1 MCGALA
7 INDPPA
13 SKMAQ
18 EKSSRSFTFTDSA
31 VFCSV
36 YPICSAIDMNRL
48 LNTSSITGSQLV
60 PMATRSGRATT
71 RRRTRSPIWVI
82 SACHPGSTMV
92 VAVAS
97 MISAGPS
104 MRPPVGMVSRSKT
117 GAVTGSPPMKASTAA
132 RGVTSPSL
140 TACGIASTSKVRPM
154 VSTEMV
160 AAITPLPGI
169 TNPKRL
175 R

>member
-1 MCGALA
+1 
-7 INDPPA
+7 
-13 SKMAQ
+13 MAQ

-36 YPICSAIDMNRL
+36 YPICSAIDINRL

-71 RRRTRSPIWVI
+71 RRSTRSPISVI

-92 VAVAS
+92 VAVDS

-104 MRPPVGMVSRSKT
+104 TRPPVGIDSRSNT
-117 GAVTGSPPMKASTAA
+117 GADTGAPPIKASTIA
-132 RGVTSPSL
+132 RGARSPSPV
-140 TACGIASTSKVRPM
+140 ACGIASTSKVRPT

-169 TNPKRL
+169 TNPNRL